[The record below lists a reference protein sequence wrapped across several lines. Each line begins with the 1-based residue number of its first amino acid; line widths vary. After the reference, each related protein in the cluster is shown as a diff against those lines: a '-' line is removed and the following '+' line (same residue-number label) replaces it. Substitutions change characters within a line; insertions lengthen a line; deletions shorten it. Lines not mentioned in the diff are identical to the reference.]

1 MIMVLGPE
9 KKAKAKTI
17 ESSKEVEV
25 PVENHVAPSGAE
37 VSLEES

>member
-9 KKAKAKTI
+9 KKAKAKSVV
-17 ESSKEVEV
+17 SSKVVVGQEI
-25 PVENHVAPSGAE
+25 APAGAE